1 MVFAGDVILRKWNR
15 CLMSPIF
22 NQSHQDNEERDGY
35 VHPTRL
41 INFLVGVRGKTKET
55 MAIGGPWSPSL
66 DGPNPDKDPSVLIKT
81 AIRTC
86 KALTGVDLS
95 SCTQWY
101 VKNAPLL
108 HFSFQ
113 PKIEEKSGTP
123 NCFARYPL
131 YWICQRSFPWGS
143 IYLDSKLFPA
153 KNFQF
158 NFTQKNL
165 ISLFDFSW
173 YPNISLDFT

>member
-1 MVFAGDVILRKWNR
+1 
-15 CLMSPIF
+15 
-22 NQSHQDNEERDGY
+22 

-108 HFSFQ
+108 HFSLQ
-113 PKIEEKSGTP
+113 PTLEDNPAYPIVLLGTLAIEFVSVHFPEGAFILFK
-123 NCFARYPL
+123 NCFLPKF
-131 YWICQRSFPWGS
+131 C
-143 IYLDSKLFPA
+143 
-153 KNFQF
+153 NFY
-158 NFTQKNL
+158 
-165 ISLFDFSW
+165 FDFKKFEF
-173 YPNISLDFT
+173 IT

>member
-1 MVFAGDVILRKWNR
+1 MPQFK
-15 CLMSPIF
+15 F
-22 NQSHQDNEERDGY
+22 QDNEERDGY

-95 SCTQWY
+95 PCTQWY
-101 VKNAPLL
+101 VTE
-108 HFSFQ
+108 F
-113 PKIEEKSGTP
+113 
-123 NCFARYPL
+123 
-131 YWICQRSFPWGS
+131 ICH
-143 IYLDSKLFPA
+143 
-153 KNFQF
+153 F
-158 NFTQKNL
+158 NFRQQ
-165 ISLFDFSW
+165 
-173 YPNISLDFT
+173 